1 MIIVPRATRHDAQAS
16 SYPKGDARFPCIWQS
31 PLRRLYSSIVKAG
44 LSGGTKPV
52 STRSESN
59 HLRRLHKS
67 RRRYWVHALVVGLAL
82 TGEIHLSS
90 VEILHHHDAA
100 VAVCRIAHEGA
111 SYLHASQDVS
121 PLCPLC
127 QIVRS
132 SSVRPAVRS
141 LIAKPCSEAAYHL
154 IARNGKYSYRLT
166 QTLLARSPPLS

>member
-1 MIIVPRATRHDAQAS
+1 MIMVPPCNPPWRAGIL
-16 SYPKGDARFPCIWQS
+16 YPKGDACLPCIWQS
-31 PLRRLYSSIVKAG
+31 HLRRLHSIIVKAG
-44 LSGGTKPV
+44 LSGGTESG

-59 HLRRLHKS
+59 NLRRLDKS

-82 TGEIHLSS
+82 TGEIHLFS

-100 VAVCRIAHEGA
+100 VAVCRIGHEGA

-127 QIVRS
+127 QLVRS

-141 LIAKPCSEAAYHL
+141 LIANPCSEAAYHL
-154 IARNGKYSYRLT
+154 IARNAKYSYRLA